1 MALPK
6 RLGTELGRLSGKSV
20 EADGFAVT
28 PKGDKPEM
36 VVDLAGPRDSPWE
49 GGVFKLSLTCPP
61 EYPMK
66 PPRVKFI
73 SKIWHPNVG
82 GNGDICLDLL
92 QNMWSPALTLEKL
105 ILAIASLLTD
115 PNPDSPMNGEAAS
128 LFKKSRDQYDAKI
141 RALCAKSKGKG
152 DVVAYKGAVKDG
164 EDEPAGAGKA
174 AEPSAKEAKAG
185 PAKAKAKAKASP
197 KAAGKK
203 RSREDAETSDIEV
216 VSVSESSPAA
226 KRTNRQADWSC
237 SFCTFLNK
245 ASSKTCAMCGN

>member
-1 MALPK
+1 MAEK
-6 RLGTELGRLSGKSV
+6 SGKGSISNLS
-20 EADGFAVT
+20 T
-28 PKGDKPEM
+28 K
-36 VVDLAGPRDSPWE
+36 
-49 GGVFKLSLTCPP
+49 VFKLSLTCPK

-92 QNMWSPALTLEKL
+92 QNMWSPALTLEQL

-152 DVVAYKGAVKDG
+152 DVVAYKAAVKDG
-164 EDEPAGAGKA
+164 EDEPARA
-174 AEPSAKEAKAG
+174 
-185 PAKAKAKAKASP
+185 
-197 KAAGKK
+197 
-203 RSREDAETSDIEV
+203 
-216 VSVSESSPAA
+216 
-226 KRTNRQADWSC
+226 
-237 SFCTFLNK
+237 
-245 ASSKTCAMCGN
+245 